1 MVKGFG
7 LGSYGAV
14 VMRGFAVSLFVV
26 GLCFVV
32 WKIACFS
39 VAFLVELFYI
49 CTLISAF
56 YGYRIDV
63 FEGEH
68 SGPEGYCGFD
78 DCVFSCRL
86 GLWYFSSVEYV
97 GCLFRDDLYYFERL
111 WA

>member
-7 LGSYGAV
+7 LGGYGAV
-14 VMRGFAVSLFVV
+14 VMRGFAVSLF
-26 GLCFVV
+26 V

-68 SGPEGYCGFD
+68 SGSEGYCGFD
-78 DCVFSCRL
+78 DCVFSRRL